1 MFHPPDGSL
10 HFEQKGG
17 VVAFRSR
24 NSASGIAENVV
35 LPAGV
40 DLGEDGSHPTGLFSS
55 LRLASVMRQKGRSWQ
70 GCLTMGAEHGKVCS
84 F

>member
-1 MFHPPDGSL
+1 
-10 HFEQKGG
+10 
-17 VVAFRSR
+17 
-24 NSASGIAENVV
+24 VV